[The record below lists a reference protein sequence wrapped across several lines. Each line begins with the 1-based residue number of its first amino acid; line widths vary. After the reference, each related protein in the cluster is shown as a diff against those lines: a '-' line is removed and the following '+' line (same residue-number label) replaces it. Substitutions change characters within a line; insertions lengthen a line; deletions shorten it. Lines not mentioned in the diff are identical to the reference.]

1 MYSMDYFLE
10 IDTHLQGIGIRS
22 MHIPDA
28 KKVASKVFDA
38 QLRNIADGGHL
49 FLEYFMLLGDARW
62 TDEIAGAHKASS
74 NYFAQQQAANLSCV
88 CRLGAGSKR
97 LYIMASS

>member
-1 MYSMDYFLE
+1 VDYFLE

-49 FLEYFMLLGDARW
+49 FAEYFMLLASARW
-62 TDEIAGAHKASS
+62 IGEAAGAQKVSLCLDCAMFCGTFIACMSS
-74 NYFAQQQAANLSCV
+74 RCLQ
-88 CRLGAGSKR
+88 
-97 LYIMASS
+97 